1 MTNYAIRKQKFC
13 LKRDK
18 SLRMGFCRE
27 DPPIDDVF
35 VSYKLEKKNK
45 KKKKTKTNQTLPPK
59 LRRKP
64 RQPRS
69 QGSLLPALRSARE
82 RIAERTWERGW
93 SRGRCTFFPF
103 TTLDA
108 RVIKT
113 NFKAMKKK
121 SLAIFL
127 PLHSLV
133 RTKIKTEY
141 KSVGFFFWF
150 IVNVT
155 TGRL

>member
-18 SLRMGFCRE
+18 SLRMGFCRK
-27 DPPIDDVF
+27 DPPTEDVF
-35 VSYKLEKKNK
+35 VSTNLKGK
-45 KKKKTKTNQTLPPK
+45 KKKKTNSVSSLQLPPPK

-69 QGSLLPALRSARE
+69 QGSLLPVLRSARE
-82 RIAERTWERGW
+82 RIGERTWERGW
-93 SRGRCTFFPF
+93 SRGRCTFFHSPLW
-103 TTLDA
+103 TRELL
-108 RVIKT
+108 KT
-113 NFKAMKKK
+113 ISRWWKKK
-121 SLAIFL
+121 PSHFFL

-141 KSVGFFFWF
+141 KSVGFFL
-150 IVNVT
+150 VYC
-155 TGRL
+155 

>member
-1 MTNYAIRKQKFC
+1 MTNYAIRKQKLC

-18 SLRMGFCRE
+18 SLRMGFCRK
-27 DPPIDDVF
+27 DPPIEDVY
-35 VSYKLEKKNK
+35 VSYKLEKK
-45 KKKKTKTNQTLPPK
+45 KKKTNSVSSLQPPPPK

-69 QGSLLPALRSARE
+69 QGSLLPALRSTRE
-82 RIAERTWERGW
+82 RIGERTWERGW
-93 SRGRCTFFPF
+93 SHGRCTFFPF

-113 NFKAMKKK
+113 NFKAMKTTTQPCQDQNKNRIQE
-121 SLAIFL
+121 SWI
-127 PLHSLV
+127 
-133 RTKIKTEY
+133 
-141 KSVGFFFWF
+141 FFWF